1 MNNRIEW
8 IDALKGFAI
17 LTVVIGHCAD
27 GILSAGM
34 YTQYKTELEALYDLI
49 YSFHMPLFFIVSGFV
64 FWLSKSYD
72 RYRTKGFDFIIV
84 YVIWDFLTWLVKFL
98 LGSKVNRQVG
108 FEDLISMFYHPIA
121 PMWYLYVLIIFYLI
135 FSLFDIKNVSFKVV
149 TLCGVVAV
157 IDKMLNMNVGVINQ
171 ILYYAYFFVVG
182 GYIAQTKLYLEL
194 KRKHVFVALVL
205 LAVNCYVYINHIAIN
220 MPLNAI
226 RIFVVANL
234 VSAICFYVILK
245 TKVNCLL
252 RVMGENTLQI
262 YVIHCF
268 VTAGLRLA
276 FKAAGINSL
285 FLYMVIGTVL
295 GVIIPVY
302 IARICTWITC
312 LNFVFQPTKTI
323 ERLRSC

>member
-34 YTQYKTELEALYDLI
+34 YSQYKFELQVLHDAI

-72 RYRTKGFDFIIV
+72 RYRTKVFDFIIV

-108 FEDLISMFYHPIA
+108 FEDLIGMFYHPIA
-121 PMWYLYVLIIFYLI
+121 PMWYLYVLIILYLI
-135 FSLFDIKNVSFKVV
+135 FSLLYIKKVSFKVV
-149 TLCGVVAV
+149 TLCGFIAV
-157 IDKMLNMNVGVINQ
+157 IDKMSNMNVGVINQ
-171 ILYYAYFFVVG
+171 ILYYAYFFVMG
-182 GYIAQTKLYLEL
+182 GYMAQTKLYLEL
-194 KRKHVFVALVL
+194 KGKHVFVALVL
-205 LAVNCYVYINHIAIN
+205 LAVNCYVYLNHIAIN

-226 RIFVVANL
+226 RIFAVANFTSL
-234 VSAICFYVILK
+234 VCFYVVSKMKVYEVLK
-245 TKVNCLL
+245 
-252 RVMGENTLQI
+252 VMGENTLQI

-268 VTAGLRLA
+268 VTAGLRMV
-276 FKAAGINSL
+276 FKAVGINSL
-285 FLYMVIGTVL
+285 LLYMVVGTIL
-295 GVIIPVY
+295 GVVIPVF
-302 IARICTWITC
+302 IAKICTRIYC

-323 ERLRSC
+323 QRLRSC